1 MLKLLTSN
9 PPVLTSSEEALILR
23 HFRQLIRFLT
33 QYHRVHS
40 AQQQSSWW
48 VLMTER
54 GIRCTRAATVGV
66 VNLVHNKAAALMC
79 RDSEASVEI
88 LGLFLFYIKIQ
99 FVVFSTYPEEVGSGL
114 QNITSKSVSRRP
126 WTSRP
131 SHYFTIHSL

>member
-23 HFRQLIRFLT
+23 HFRQLIRFHT

-54 GIRCTRAATVGV
+54 GIRCTRAATKPVWKF
-66 VNLVHNKAAALMC
+66 LV
-79 RDSEASVEI
+79 
-88 LGLFLFYIKIQ
+88 FLCSIYKFN
-99 FVVFSTYPEEVGSGL
+99 S
-114 QNITSKSVSRRP
+114 
-126 WTSRP
+126 
-131 SHYFTIHSL
+131 